1 MRKIGLVFVVAFL
14 MGAVYFSIFGF
25 RTASV
30 ESLRQLTSRNVQIGA
45 TPEEVIRFLASRN
58 LEPSPLFRPE
68 AMSMNGRD
76 YSGQNIVLGVK
87 RYSARA
93 LLWNE
98 AIYLVFFFDEYHSLV
113 RYDVF
118 PIYDDSL

>member
-1 MRKIGLVFVVAFL
+1 MRKIGLVSVVAFL

-58 LEPSPLFRPE
+58 LESSPLFKPE
-68 AMSMNGRD
+68 AMSMNGHD
-76 YSGQNIVLGVK
+76 YSGQNIVLAVK
-87 RYSARA
+87 RYSAKA

-98 AIYLVFFFDEYHSLV
+98 AIYLVFVFDKDHKLV
-113 RYDVF
+113 RYDF
-118 PIYDDSL
+118 FQIYDDSL

>member
-1 MRKIGLVFVVAFL
+1 MRKIGFVFVVAFL
-14 MGAVYFSIFGF
+14 MGAVFFSIFGF

-30 ESLRQLTSRNVQIGA
+30 KSLRQLTSRNVQIGA

-58 LEPSPLFRPE
+58 LEPSPLFKPK
-68 AMSMNGRD
+68 AMSMNGHD
-76 YSGQNIVLGVK
+76 YKGQNIVLGVK

-98 AIYLVFFFDEYHSLV
+98 AIYLVFVFDEDHRLV

-118 PIYDDSL
+118 RFFDDSL